1 MFENIIAPEFLKDMY
16 VLVFVIKIEKSVI
29 FTIIVFIIFI

>member
-1 MFENIIAPEFLKDMY
+1 MFENIIVPEFLKDMY
-16 VLVFVIKIEKSVI
+16 VLVFFIKIEKSVI